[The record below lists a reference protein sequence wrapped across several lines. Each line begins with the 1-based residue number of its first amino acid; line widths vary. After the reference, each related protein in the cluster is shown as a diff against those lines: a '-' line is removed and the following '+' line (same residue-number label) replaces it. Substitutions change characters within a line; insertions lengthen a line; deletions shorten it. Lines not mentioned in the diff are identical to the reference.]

1 MNKTIL
7 IWVSIIAGLLFC
19 AYYEAIGHLIQRFE
33 ARDSYYS
40 HGYMVPFVSA
50 YLVWRKRKELATIEP
65 QGSFWGLP
73 FIVIGLFIHVVS
85 YFLKINFTTYA
96 SCMVVLFGTVL
107 FLGGWKITRVLLF
120 PLIFLIFMIPLP
132 RVIILGISFEMKLF
146 ASEISSWLINLVGIE
161 TSVSGSRIFYPGGF
175 LLIGDP
181 CSGLRSLISFL
192 ALGTVVVQL
201 TSGNIWKKGVLFA
214 SVIPIALLSNVVRII
229 VLTVA
234 SYIYGSQIV
243 DGFLHDFMGIMVFV
257 IGFVSLIALMNIL
270 KCQLFPETA

>member
-7 IWVSIIAGLLFC
+7 IWVGIIAGLLIC
-19 AYYEAIGHLIQRFE
+19 TYYEAIGHLLQRFE

-40 HGYMVPFVSA
+40 HGYMVPFISA
-50 YLVWRKRKELATIEP
+50 YLVWRKRKELAELPP
-65 QGSFWGLP
+65 QGSLWGLSL
-73 FIVIGLFIHVVS
+73 IVVGLLVHIVS
-85 YFLKINFTTYA
+85 YFLKINFTSYA
-96 SCMVVLFGTVL
+96 SCLVVLFGISL

-132 RVIILGISFEMKLF
+132 RVVILGISFEMKLL
-146 ASEISSWLINLVGIE
+146 AAEISSWLMNIVGLEI
-161 TSVSGSRIFYPGGF
+161 TASGSRIFYPGGF
-175 LLIGDP
+175 LWVGDP

-201 TSGNIWKKGVLFA
+201 TSGNIWKKGILFL

-229 VLTVA
+229 VLTLA
-234 SYIYGSQIV
+234 SYIYGNQVI

-257 IGFVSLIALMNIL
+257 IGFIGLVALMNIL
-270 KCQLFPETA
+270 KCHLFPETA

>member
-7 IWVSIIAGLLFC
+7 IWICIIAGLLL
-19 AYYEAIGHLIQRFE
+19 YTYNEAIVHLMERFDH
-33 ARDSYYS
+33 RDSYYS

-50 YLVWRKRKELATIEP
+50 YLVWRKREELATLQP
-65 QGSFWGLP
+65 QGSLWGLLL
-73 FIVIGLFIHVVS
+73 IVAGLFIHIVS
-85 YFLKINFTTYA
+85 YFLRINFTSYI
-96 SCMVVLFGTVL
+96 SCLVVIFGATI

-132 RVIILGISFEMKLF
+132 RVMILGISFEMKLF

-175 LLIGDP
+175 LLVGDP

-201 TSGNIWKKGVLFA
+201 TSGSIWKKCVLFA

-229 VLTVA
+229 VLTLA
-234 SYIYGSQIV
+234 SYIYGSQIA

-257 IGFVSLIALMNIL
+257 IGFIGLITLMNIL
-270 KCQLFPETA
+270 KCHLFPETA